1 MMRRVKNI
9 AVGLDQ
15 FFWVLITL
23 GHGSPDETVSA
34 ALWRMELQG
43 KRAGRWFR
51 PVVDALLWFDP
62 EHYLAYPLFIGARAG
77 TSLWFNGRLYSLVVR
92 GAQSTTPQVEQTEI
106 WINNKTKAY

>member
-1 MMRRVKNI
+1 MLRRVKNI

-62 EHYLAYPLFIGARAG
+62 EHCRASYESEIGRKQ
-77 TSLWFNGRLYSLVVR
+77 LHEHYRQ
-92 GAQSTTPQVEQTEI
+92 GAI
-106 WINNKTKAY
+106 R